1 MQHILLVFIVLVS
14 VPASY
19 SNEQAKA
26 VHPQWVQ
33 AIDNWKAGG
42 HYVTSFAFPGAGE
55 TFPQQPAAPDN
66 MRLVSNIILRA
77 ENKAQAMELA
87 KACPVLQYGG
97 SVEVR
102 ALPAGIPVIY

>member
-1 MQHILLVFIVLVS
+1 MQHLLLIFVVLVR
-14 VPASY
+14 VPANY
-19 SNEQAKA
+19 SNELAKS

-33 AIDNWKAGG
+33 TIEDWKASG
-42 HYVTSFAFPGAGE
+42 HYVTSFAFPGASE
-55 TFPQQPAAPDN
+55 TFPQQAAVKDS

-77 ENKAQAMELA
+77 ESKAQAMELA

-102 ALPAGIPVIY
+102 ELPAGIPVIY